1 MPIEITCTK
10 CLKQL
15 RVPESAAGKMAKCPE
30 CGELMSVPA
39 GQAPLPP
46 VSPYGPAPTPLT
58 PLGTPSA
65 PIPLSDPSPSSF
77 GSIPLSSGG
86 NPFSESRG
94 PQSFGGGSVPSENP
108 YAPSGHV
115 PNYPAYVPMG
125 SREQALSAVA
135 APAIL
140 MIINASITFF
150 VQLIVAGF
158 GVAMFFVAANGGGRN
173 NDIGENAIFGI
184 ITLLISCFQLGVSAF
199 AIYGALQLKSLN
211 NYNMALIGTICTFVL
226 ASQICSCGCLGL
238 PLAGIS
244 IGVGIFALT
253 KINDSQIR
261 PHFFR

>member
-46 VSPYGPAPTPLT
+46 VSPYGPTPTPL
-58 PLGTPSA
+58 GAPSA
-65 PIPLSDPSPSSF
+65 PVLLSDQAPPSM

-94 PQSFGGGSVPSENP
+94 PQSFGGGSVPSDNP

-125 SREQALSAVA
+125 SREQALNAVA
-135 APAIL
+135 TPAIL
-140 MIINASITFF
+140 MIINATITFF
-150 VQLIVAGF
+150 VQFVIAGF
-158 GVAMFFVAANGGGRN
+158 GVAMFFLAANAGARN
-173 NDIGENAIFGI
+173 NDLGDNAFFGLF
-184 ITLLISCFQLGVSAF
+184 TVLISCFQLGISAF
-199 AIYGALQLKSLN
+199 AIYGAFQLKNLS

-226 ASQICSCGCLGL
+226 ASQICSCGCFGL
-238 PLAGIS
+238 PLAGTS

-253 KINDSQIR
+253 KINDAQIR

>member
-1 MPIEITCTK
+1 MTINLTCTK

-30 CGELMSVPA
+30 CGELMAVPA

-46 VSPYGPAPTPLT
+46 VSPYGPAATPLS
-58 PLGTPSA
+58 PMGTSSA
-65 PIPLSDPSPSSF
+65 PILLSDQPPSTA
-77 GSIPLSSGG
+77 GSIPPSSAG
-86 NPFSESRG
+86 NPFSDSRG
-94 PQSFGGGSVPSENP
+94 PQNFGGGGIPSTNP

-125 SREQALSAVA
+125 SRELALSAVA
-135 APAIL
+135 TPAIL
-140 MIINASITFF
+140 MIINATVTFF

-158 GVAMFFVAANGGGRN
+158 GLAMLFVGINAGGGN
-173 NDIGENAIFGI
+173 NDFDDNAIFGVFA
-184 ITLLISCFQLGVSAF
+184 LLISCFQLGISAF
-199 AIYGALQLKSLN
+199 AIYGAIQLKSLS

-238 PLAGIS
+238 PLSGIS

-253 KINDSQIR
+253 KINDAQIR
-261 PHFFR
+261 PHFLR